1 MQVLI
6 LRDTIASG
14 EFVEAGKIYNLSK
27 RDVQILT
34 RMGKAT
40 LELPAAKVTAKKMK
54 AEDSAN

>member
-14 EFVEAGKIYNLSK
+14 EFVEAGKVYDLSD

-40 LELPAAKVTAKKMK
+40 TELPLAKPSRKVK
-54 AEDSAN
+54 ADGAE

>member
-14 EFVEAGKIYNLSK
+14 EFVEAGKVYDLSAS
-27 RDVQILT
+27 DVQILT

-40 LELPAAKVTAKKMK
+40 TELPAPKPARKAKA
-54 AEDSAN
+54 DGPN

>member
-14 EFVEAGKIYNLSK
+14 AFVEAGKVYELSD

-40 LELPAAKVTAKKMK
+40 TELPAPKPSRKAKADG
-54 AEDSAN
+54 AE

>member
-14 EFVEAGKIYNLSK
+14 AFVEAGKVYELSAS
-27 RDVQILT
+27 DVQILT

-40 LELPAAKVTAKKMK
+40 TELPAPKATARKSKVD
-54 AEDSAN
+54 DSAN

>member
-14 EFVEAGKIYNLSK
+14 EFVEAGKVYDLSD

-40 LELPAAKVTAKKMK
+40 ANMPAPKPARKAKANG
-54 AEDSAN
+54 AE

>member
-14 EFVEAGKIYNLSK
+14 AFVEAGKVYDLSE
-27 RDVQILT
+27 RDVQVLT

-40 LELPAAKVTAKKMK
+40 TELPEVKPARKVK
-54 AEDSAN
+54 ADGAI

>member
-14 EFVEAGKIYNLSK
+14 EFVEAGKVYDLSN

-40 LELPAAKVTAKKMK
+40 TELPISKPVRKVK
-54 AEDSAN
+54 ADGTD

>member
-14 EFVEAGKIYNLSK
+14 EFVEAGKVYDLSAS
-27 RDVQILT
+27 DVQILT

-40 LELPAAKVTAKKMK
+40 TELPEIKTARKAKADVQ
-54 AEDSAN
+54 